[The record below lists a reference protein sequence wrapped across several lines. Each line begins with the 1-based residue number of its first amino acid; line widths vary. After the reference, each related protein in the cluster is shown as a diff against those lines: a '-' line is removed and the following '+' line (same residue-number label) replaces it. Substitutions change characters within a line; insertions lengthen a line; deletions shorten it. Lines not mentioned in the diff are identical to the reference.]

1 MYELDFDETWQLTEG
16 YPVLR
21 WQDPDNAVDQP
32 EVPIVRVTPKEE
44 EYDYG
49 EVATDSSTTRSY
61 TLRNSGNVTMNGE
74 VSLTGT
80 HDGAFEIIRG
90 VGDYTLEPDS
100 SRVVEVEFHPASVDT
115 FRATLELCHDA
126 PNRDNPLTISLKGTG
141 KLSTSVDP
149 ERQLPRQPD
158 LHQNHPNPF
167 NPVTVI
173 EYSLPQPETVTLQVY
188 DVMGRLVET
197 LIDHRPMPA
206 GRHRAVWDASSAA
219 SGTYFYRLQAGNF
232 VQSRSM
238 LLIK

>member
-80 HDGAFEIIRG
+80 HDGAIEIIRG
-90 VGDYTLEPDS
+90 EGDYTLEPDS
-100 SRVVEVEFHPASVDT
+100 SRVVEVEFRPASADT
-115 FRATLELCHDA
+115 FQTTLVIHHDA
-126 PNRDNPLTISLKGTG
+126 PNRDDPLEIQLKGTG

-149 ERQLPRQPD
+149 DWQLPRQPE

-173 EYSLPQPETVTLQVY
+173 EYSLPQSETVTLQVY

-197 LIDHRPMPA
+197 LVDQEARSA
-206 GRHRAVWDASSAA
+206 GQHSAVWDASGAA
-219 SGTYFYRLQAGNF
+219 SGMYLYRLNTGDF
-232 VQSRSM
+232 VQTRSM
-238 LLIK
+238 LLIT